1 MFESSSDDRILV
13 CFTIPERKS
22 DDRTQPHFLS
32 TDHIEGESFLLPHM
46 FDLQC
51 LLSKFLTLPT
61 SEVSS

>member
-32 TDHIEGESFLLPHM
+32 TDHIEGEIFLLRHM

-51 LLSKFLTLPT
+51 LLS
-61 SEVSS
+61 